1 MYKILWMISLGCI
14 SQGAWA
20 EWVEIE
26 RSEIQ
31 TTFANPSV
39 SRTGWSKVRMTQMS
53 DYKAPR
59 RYDDKTF
66 LSVSSQLEFKCKERQ
81 MQMLSYTLYSGHMG
95 EGRVVGNREDTGKW
109 NAVTPGS
116 LDETLLEMACEKK

>member
-1 MYKILWMISLGCI
+1 MYRMLWIIVLGCV
-14 SQGAWA
+14 SQGARA
-20 EWVEIE
+20 EWIEIE

-39 SRTGWSKVRMTQMS
+39 ARSGWSRIRMTQLS

-66 LSVSSQLEFKCKERQ
+66 LSVSSLLEFNCKERQ

-95 EGRVVGNREDTGKW
+95 EGRVVSNNEDTGKW
-109 NAVTPGS
+109 NGVTPGS
-116 LDETLLEMACEKK
+116 LDETLLEMACRKK